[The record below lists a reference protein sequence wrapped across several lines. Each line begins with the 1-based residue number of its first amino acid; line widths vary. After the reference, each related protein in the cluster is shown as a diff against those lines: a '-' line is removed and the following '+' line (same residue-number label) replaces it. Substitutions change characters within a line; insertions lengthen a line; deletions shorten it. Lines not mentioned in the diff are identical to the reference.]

1 MGKRSLLTSVLQE
14 TNVVIRI
21 LQLMLK
27 EAIEHSVMLWNFFQS
42 NSLVLCFTGREK
54 WESDLA
60 LSHVKAA
67 LEKAM
72 ATHSSILGWR
82 IPGTGEP
89 GGLLSMGSPRV
100 GHDWSDLAAA
110 AAAAAAACES
120 KFLSLGFSWVTLN
133 SLYMSV
139 ILQDFSS
146 STLHFQVNM

>member
-27 EAIEHSVMLWNFFQS
+27 EAIKHSVMLWNFFQS

-89 GGLLSMGSPRV
+89 GGLLSMGSHRV
-100 GHDWSDLAAA
+100 GHDWSDL

-120 KFLSLGFSWVTLN
+120 KFLSLGFPWVTLN

-139 ILQDFSS
+139 ILQDFWS
-146 STLHFQVNM
+146 STLHFQINM